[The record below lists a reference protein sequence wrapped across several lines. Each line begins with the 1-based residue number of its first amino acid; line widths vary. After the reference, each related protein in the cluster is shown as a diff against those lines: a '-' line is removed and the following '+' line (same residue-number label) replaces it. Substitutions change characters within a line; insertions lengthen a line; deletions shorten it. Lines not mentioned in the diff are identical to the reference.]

1 MDSKEK
7 LYICLES
14 IRRQTDF
21 VPEVMLVLGSGL
33 GGFADRMEKEIS
45 IPYSDIECFPVS
57 GVSGHAGVLHLGY
70 IGGVRI
76 AAMQG
81 RVHYYEGH
89 DMSDVVLPLRVIRM
103 MGAKTLIL
111 TNAAGGINKNYRV
124 GDFMLI
130 RDHISSFVPSPLRGA
145 NIDSLGT
152 RFPDMTVVYDKKLG
166 DAAKKCAKEKWIT
179 LQEGVYLQTP
189 GPQFETPAE
198 IEMYRG
204 FGADAVGMSTACE
217 AVAARHAGYRV
228 CGISMIS
235 NAAAGMSGQPLTHE
249 EVKAAADKAAENF
262 AALVEA
268 IIASVNK

>member
-1 MDSKEK
+1 MDTKEK
-7 LYICLES
+7 LNRCLGS
-14 IRRQTDF
+14 IRLRTDF
-21 VPEVMLVLGSGL
+21 EPEVMLILGSGL

-70 IGGVRI
+70 LGGVRI

-152 RFPDMTVVYDKKLG
+152 RFPDMTAVYDKKLG

-268 IIASVNK
+268 IIASVKK

>member
-1 MDSKEK
+1 MDTKEK
-7 LYICLES
+7 LNRCLGS
-14 IRRQTDF
+14 IRLRTDF
-21 VPEVMLVLGSGL
+21 EPEVLLILGSGL

-57 GVSGHAGVLHLGY
+57 GVSGHAGVLHFGY
-70 IGGVRI
+70 VDGVRV

-152 RFPDMTVVYDKKLG
+152 RFPDMTAVYDKKLG